1 MEQEKKEIENE
12 LAELRK
18 ELIDVCNEI
27 RDCKNKEIRAQLFE
41 EKKKYLPFYLV
52 EFEWKHDHKLY
63 RGNEFE
69 KFLKNALQHE
79 KSEGGGVWKLAE

>member
-18 ELIDVCNEI
+18 ELIDICNEI

-41 EKKKYLPFYLV
+41 EKKLIQEDI
-52 EFEWKHDHKLY
+52 EFL
-63 RGNEFE
+63 NEQAQRFE
-69 KFLKNALQHE
+69 KLMKDVEDFDKNE
-79 KSEGGGVWKLAE
+79 SK